1 MGVDSLAP
9 FAEICNNAFYSIH
22 KRQVTKGDDYRPL
35 LSVQTKKRNG
45 QFEIEIT
52 DNGTGIAP
60 DIQDKIFEP
69 FFTTKPTGTGTGLGL
84 SVCYSVITHGHDGRL
99 RVDSTEGE
107 GATFIVTLPLA
118 SAS

>member
-1 MGVDSLAP
+1 MLTYYPAKIDPAITQYNSTVVR
-9 FAEICNNAFYSIH
+9 SILDH
-22 KRQVTKGDDYRPL
+22 SDRFIQYGH
-35 LSVQTKKRNG
+35 
-45 QFEIEIT
+45 FEIEIT

-60 DIQDKIFEP
+60 DTQGKIFEP

-84 SVCYSVITHGHDGRL
+84 SVCYSVITHGHDGGV

-118 SAS
+118 SAT